1 MAVANEQQ
9 TQQNNEVVNQ
19 YTIYGT
25 NEAYTG
31 RVVNIGNRLFTTR
44 GGALE
49 GNSYE
54 VIIPSTSGGNQN
66 TEEDLPTMNASNQE
80 SSAGVGAGTDHGAT
94 MSYFIYA
101 PESYGHGPYY
111 RTDNGQEVTLY
122 SYLHTHSDGTI
133 MTGRN
138 MSDSGNALL
147 ADGNPSPYPTVVPVT
162 LTSSA
167 GSTPPPQSGMSQQG
181 NQAAPPSQGGPGTGG
196 NGGNGGTG
204 GGGMY

>member
-1 MAVANEQQ
+1 MAVADEQQ

-54 VIIPSTSGGNQN
+54 VIIPTTTGGNQN
-66 TEEDLPTMNASNQE
+66 TEEDLPTMNPSNQE
-80 SSAGVGAGTDHGAT
+80 SSAGASTNHGET
-94 MSYFIYA
+94 MNYFVYS
-101 PESYGHGPYY
+101 PEFYSHGPYY

-122 SYLHTHSDGTI
+122 SYLHTHADGTI

-138 MSDSGNALL
+138 MSDSGNAVL
-147 ADGNPSPYPTVVPVT
+147 ADGSPSPYPTVVAVT
-162 LTSSA
+162 LTPSA

-181 NQAAPPSQGGPGTGG
+181 NQGNQGNQGGS
-196 NGGNGGTG
+196 GNGGTG